1 MEEDGEG
8 YLKPKQAEED
18 MYDVADGNE
27 NDGTDDYDLT
37 PETNILNVSNES
49 KEEGNGDY
57 DLASNQEDGNDD
69 YDLASNQE
77 DNNGD
82 YDLANEVDQDIDN
95 KTEVGSECSDTDDI
109 ENTAH
114 DNLQTGFDI

>member
-18 MYDVADGNE
+18 MYDVANGIE

-49 KEEGNGDY
+49 KE
-57 DLASNQEDGNDD
+57 DG
-69 YDLASNQE
+69 
-77 DNNGD
+77 NGD

-95 KTEVGSECSDTDDI
+95 KTEVGSECSDTGDI

>member
-8 YLKPKQAEED
+8 YLKPMQADED

-49 KEEGNGDY
+49 KEEGN
-57 DLASNQEDGNDD
+57 SD